1 MLFRSKEKPV
11 VKAVKPKEK
20 TKLTYAEQLE
30 FDRLE
35 QEIEML
41 DEKLE
46 QLQTQMGEVDGLD
59 YPKLASLQQEID
71 DLNAQSEQKMA
82 RWEELGQY
90 V

>member
-1 MLFRSKEKPV
+1 M
-11 VKAVKPKEK
+11 
-20 TKLTYAEQLE
+20 
-30 FDRLE
+30 
-35 QEIEML
+35 

>member
-1 MLFRSKEKPV
+1 M
-11 VKAVKPKEK
+11 
-20 TKLTYAEQLE
+20 TYAEQLE

-59 YPKLASLQQEID
+59 YPKLASLQQRD
-71 DLNAQSEQKMA
+71 RRPKRAK
-82 RWEELGQY
+82 
-90 V
+90 